1 MLLNKDTPRRIK
13 QRQDCRTVSEIKDFI
28 KQYFDIYERYENRQF
43 GHQSN
48 FTLVYK
54 DKPKGNN
61 HTDINIKL
69 VWYNDEEL
77 VTEVILE
84 WYKGWRSDECK
95 YKKFEWTFKNDDFNY
110 ECWFLWNEQGRRDIV
125 ENCDILTEI
134 TNFIIEYEPRLSTAL
149 LREKNLKQLLGIQ
162 YKFILYIMMLH
173 VFINTNKKIKN

>member
-1 MLLNKDTPRRIK
+1 MKLINKNTPRRIK
-13 QRQDCRTVSEIKDFI
+13 QREDCRTVSEIKDFV

-54 DKPKGNN
+54 DTKR

-77 VTEVILE
+77 VTEVCLE
-84 WYKGWRSDECK
+84 WYAGWRDSQKD
-95 YKKFEWTFKNDDFNY
+95 YKKFDWDFEY
-110 ECWFLWNEQGRRDIV
+110 LERPSGWLLWNNQGCRDIV

-134 TNFIIEYEPRLSTAL
+134 ADFIIEYEPRLGTAL
-149 LREKNLKQLLGIQ
+149 LREKKLKQLLGI
-162 YKFILYIMMLH
+162 
-173 VFINTNKKIKN
+173 

>member
-61 HTDINIKL
+61 HTDISIKL
-69 VWYNDEEL
+69 IWYNDEEL
-77 VTEVILE
+77 VTEVKLD
-84 WYKGWRSDECK
+84 WYRGWRDEDRE
-95 YKKFEWTFKNDDFNY
+95 YKNYDWTFKNEDYND
-110 ECWFLWNEQGRRDIV
+110 ECWFLWNDQGRRDIV

-134 TNFIIEYEPRLSTAL
+134 MNFIIKYEVNLPSAL
-149 LREKNLKQLLGIQ
+149 LREKKLKQLLG
-162 YKFILYIMMLH
+162 L
-173 VFINTNKKIKN
+173 

>member
-61 HTDINIKL
+61 HTDISIKL
-69 VWYNDEEL
+69 IWYNDEEL
-77 VTEVILE
+77 VTEVKLD
-84 WYKGWRSDECK
+84 WYRGWRDEDRE
-95 YKKFEWTFKNDDFNY
+95 YKNYDWTFKNEDYND
-110 ECWFLWNEQGRRDIV
+110 ECWFLWNDQGRRDIV

-134 TNFIIEYEPRLSTAL
+134 MNFIIKYEVNLPSAL
-149 LREKNLKQLLGIQ
+149 LREKKLKQLLGI
-162 YKFILYIMMLH
+162 
-173 VFINTNKKIKN
+173 

>member
-13 QRQDCRTVSEIKDFI
+13 QRQDCRTVEQIKDFV

-77 VTEVILE
+77 VTEVSLE

-110 ECWFLWNEQGRRDIV
+110 ECWFLWNEQGRKDIV

-149 LREKNLKQLLGIQ
+149 LREKNLKQLLGI
-162 YKFILYIMMLH
+162 
-173 VFINTNKKIKN
+173 